1 MTPAKVRRVPN
12 QPKTPQRTFR
22 IPDDEY
28 IPAKAAAETNGESLT
43 DVIRRALVGYT
54 KRTERKHQ

>member
-1 MTPAKVRRVPN
+1 MTPDTVTSVPN
-12 QPKTPQRTFR
+12 KPKTPQRTFR

-28 IPAKAAAETNGESLT
+28 LPAKAAAETNGESVT

-54 KRTERKHQ
+54 KRTERKK